1 MNQQNE
7 SILIAG
13 GAGFIGRHLC
23 AKLLQR
29 NAHKVICVD
38 NLSTGSIEN
47 IKEFLNNPRFIFLE
61 HDITIRFDMEDDISE
76 IYNFACPA
84 SPIQYQKDPIHTF
97 ATSVIGSQRLLE
109 MVRKKDARIMLASA
123 SEIYGDPLV
132 SPQNESYFGNVN
144 TNGPRSCYDE
154 GKRAAETLFH
164 DYNKV
169 YGVDTQ
175 IIRIFNTYGPYMSVE
190 DGRVVPNFIQQALK
204 NIPLTL
210 NGDGKQTRSL
220 QYIDDLISG
229 INCVMKDG
237 IPHTPINLGNPNE
250 MSILELANKII
261 KLTKSNSTIS
271 YQSLPKDDPKQ
282 RNPDT
287 TLAKR
292 LLCGW
297 HPLIKIDEGLLKTI
311 EFFRLSI

>member
-1 MNQQNE
+1 
-7 SILIAG
+7 
-13 GAGFIGRHLC
+13 
-23 AKLLQR
+23 
-29 NAHKVICVD
+29 
-38 NLSTGSIEN
+38 
-47 IKEFLNNPRFIFLE
+47 
-61 HDITIRFDMEDDISE
+61 
-76 IYNFACPA
+76 
-84 SPIQYQKDPIHTF
+84 
-97 ATSVIGSQRLLE
+97 
-109 MVRKKDARIMLASA
+109 MLAST
-123 SEIYGDPLV
+123 SEVYGDPLV

-144 TNGPRSCYDE
+144 TTGPRSCYDE

-169 YGVDTQ
+169 YGVDTR

-190 DGRVVPNFIQQALK
+190 DGRVVPNFILQALK

-229 INCVMKDG
+229 INSVMKDG
-237 IPHTPINLGNPNE
+237 IPHTPINLGNSNE
-250 MSILELANKII
+250 MSIIELANRII

-271 YQSLPKDDPKQ
+271 YQPLPKDDPKQ
-282 RNPDT
+282 RNPDI

>member
-1 MNQQNE
+1 MKQQKK

-23 AKLLQR
+23 AKLLKGD
-29 NAHKVICVD
+29 AHKVICVD

-47 IKEFLNNPRFIFLE
+47 IKEFQNNPRFVFLE
-61 HDITIRFDMEDDISE
+61 HDITIRFDIGDDISE
-76 IYNFACPA
+76 IYNLACPA

-109 MVRKKDARIMLASA
+109 MAREKGARILLAST

-169 YGVDTQ
+169 YGVDTR

-250 MSILELANKII
+250 MSILELANRII

-282 RNPDT
+282 RNPDI

-311 EFFRLSI
+311 EFFKSSI